1 MPATALKASGGKEK
15 LSLLDSSSL
24 GFDPASLLDLS
35 LLPSTI
41 SADWESLRLRV
52 PQNGL
57 CVLCKGSR
65 MLCRKAQCPII
76 ARLSSHFAVA
86 PKIRSL
92 RLEGSSPPGVFVGR
106 IGYPH
111 VSVGPLAPPFQ
122 GDTSLLDLPELW
134 FGRSIQEIAAF
145 RSSLV
150 RGKTIAHVQDAEAGG
165 RLLEMTREL
174 ALAADPIEVELRFE
188 KEPRGYLLL
197 SDDVQPFGPSARISD
212 MRTGGGRWD
221 ARVEKA
227 YEDTDLKAAEAVLN
241 LFHDGV
247 LVSRIQRA
255 LSIGALGLKG
265 QRRLVPTRWSIT
277 AVDDTISRALAERV
291 KEYPIIDEYRVYESE
306 YLDNR
311 FEVLMMPQAWSYEAI
326 EAWYPNTLWNPSSP
340 SVVFYGDHE
349 GFNGRATYASMGG
362 CYYASRLAVTEYL
375 VKERRQ
381 ASVLVLREAHPGYIM
396 PVGVWQ
402 VRENTRNAL
411 RNRPLRFN
419 TLREALARIAA
430 RLEIPL
436 ETWIRG
442 SRLLRDALHQ
452 RTIADFLSQPSPK
465 G

>member
-1 MPATALKASGGKEK
+1 M
-15 LSLLDSSSL
+15 
-24 GFDPASLLDLS
+24 
-35 LLPSTI
+35 
-41 SADWESLRLRV
+41 RV

-65 MLCRKAQCPII
+65 MLCRKTRCPII
-76 ARLSSHFAVA
+76 VKLSSHFDIA

-92 RLEGSSPPGVFVGR
+92 HLDGSSPPGVFVGR

-134 FGRSIQEIAAF
+134 FGKSIEEIAAF

-150 RGKTIAHVQDAEAGG
+150 RGKTTAHVEDAEAGG

-174 ALAADPIEVELRFE
+174 ALAAEPVEVELSFD

-197 SDDVQPFGPSARISD
+197 SDDVQPFGPSARINS

-221 ARVEKA
+221 RRIEKA

-241 LFHDGV
+241 LYGDGV
-247 LVSRIQRA
+247 LISRIQRA
-255 LSIGALGLKG
+255 FSIGTFGLKG

-277 AVDDTISRALAERV
+277 AVDDTISRNLAEGV
-291 KEYPIIDEYRVYESE
+291 KEFPLINEYRVYESE

-311 FEVLMMPQAWSYEAI
+311 FEILMLPQAWSYEAI
-326 EAWYPNTLWNPSSP
+326 EAWYPNTLWNPASR
-340 SVVFYGDHE
+340 SVIFYGDYE
-349 GFNGRATYASMGG
+349 GFNGRTKYASMGG
-362 CYYASRLAVTEYL
+362 CYYAARLAATEHL
-375 VKERRQ
+375 VAERRQ

-402 VRENTRNAL
+402 VRENARNAL
-411 RNRPLRFN
+411 RNPPLTFN
-419 TLREALARIAA
+419 TLHEALARVAA

-442 SRLLRDALHQ
+442 SRLLRDAVHQ
-452 RTIADFLSQPSPK
+452 RTIADFLSQPLPNR
-465 G
+465 